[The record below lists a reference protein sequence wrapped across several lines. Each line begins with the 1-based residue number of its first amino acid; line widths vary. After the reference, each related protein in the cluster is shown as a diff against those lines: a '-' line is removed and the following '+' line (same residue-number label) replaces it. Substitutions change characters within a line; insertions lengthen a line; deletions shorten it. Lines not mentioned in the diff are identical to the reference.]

1 MNKKNIHEPLS
12 PQESDEMWQ
21 KIISR
26 IRNQEIEK
34 KKKKLRRYYTLVS
47 AAAIII
53 IGVLILG
60 YKTMLT
66 PEVYYAET
74 QNVSIT
80 LKDGSTVTL
89 LKGAQLQV
97 DRSFPTENREVYLQ
111 GNAIFHVAKSKT
123 PFIVHGN
130 NYQTKVLGTVFKVVQ
145 NGQSFTVD
153 LYEGKV
159 QVSKNDKPDYQY
171 TLKPKETFSNLGSL
185 KMASVKPTDQKAE
198 IERQRVTTLAFS
210 DATLNE
216 VISAIQDIYGIQIR
230 YPQEIG
236 SSKITLSTQTTEEDA
251 LIEMIAFQFNLK
263 AKKINDT
270 TFELEE

>member
-1 MNKKNIHEPLS
+1 MNEKNIHEPLS

-21 KIISR
+21 NIISR

-47 AAAIII
+47 AAALII
-53 IGVLILG
+53 IGVLILA

-66 PEVYYAET
+66 PEVYYAKT
-74 QNVSIT
+74 QDVGIT
-80 LKDGSTVTL
+80 LKDGSTITL

-97 DRSFPTENREVYLQ
+97 DKSFPAENREVFLK

-145 NGQSFTVD
+145 SGQSFTVD

-198 IERQRVTTLAFS
+198 IGRQRVTTLAFS

-216 VISAIQDIYGIQIR
+216 VISAIQDIYGILIR

-236 SSKITLSTQTTEEDA
+236 SSKITLSTQTTEADA